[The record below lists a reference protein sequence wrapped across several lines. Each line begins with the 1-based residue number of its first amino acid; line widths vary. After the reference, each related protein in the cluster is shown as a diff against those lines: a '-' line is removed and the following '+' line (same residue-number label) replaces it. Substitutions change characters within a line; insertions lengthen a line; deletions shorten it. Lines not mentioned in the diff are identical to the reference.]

1 MPARGQGLW
10 EEKENR
16 NSLGKQTHKQTYKQG
31 LCLLRKRKGPFSP
44 WPWAPRASSR
54 PGARGSVLTV
64 ILGPGFPKATC
75 DPRLQC
81 RMGSGAAV
89 CLTHPGVCE
98 GVGSFLFPERSWVGS
113 SERPRHLGPATRPG
127 WVSLSL
133 PLSPA
138 LLRRH
143 L

>member
-31 LCLLRKRKGPFSP
+31 LCLLRKERAHSALGPG
-44 WPWAPRASSR
+44 R
-54 PGARGSVLTV
+54 PMLPPGLELGAVLMVT
-64 ILGPGFPKATC
+64 LGPGFPKATC
-75 DPRLQC
+75 DPLLQR
-81 RMGSGAAV
+81 RMGSGAEA

-98 GVGSFLFPERSWVGS
+98 GEGSFPFPKHSWVGS
-113 SERPRHLGPATRPG
+113 SERLRHLGLATRPG

-133 PLSPA
+133 PLPPA
-138 LLRRH
+138 LLLH
-143 L
+143 PL